1 MLIWQMSIVVV
12 KLTHLSLL
20 ITRLKASLKT
30 FGFISV
36 SRVDLKRY
44 NVCKIDKNK

>member
-1 MLIWQMSIVVV
+1 MYWYLSVAVV

-20 ITRLKASLKT
+20 ITRLTETIKA

-36 SRVDLKRY
+36 SRINFKRY
-44 NVCKIDKNK
+44 NVCKIDKNN